1 MQAKFLMNQ
10 NLYKQRLLVEEREV
24 SARVQRAM
32 VDTREPVD
40 EGAHDVA
47 DESATDELKEER
59 LAEADADR
67 TVLQEVRDAL
77 KRIDNG
83 TFGTCVVDGGP
94 IEEERLVAMPWT
106 PYCLRHQKRR
116 ERTDPPRRPTL

>member
-40 EGAHDVA
+40 EGAHDVG

-106 PYCLRHQKRR
+106 PYCLRHQKLR
-116 ERTDPPRRPTL
+116 ERTDPLRRPTL